1 VTGLHVA
8 IDLGAGSGRAFLGRV
23 DDAGLALEEL
33 HRFTYGPR
41 PSAGHLRWD
50 MTALHGGLVAGLAA
64 ARERAAAS
72 RRPVVSIGVDAWGV
86 DYGLIDAGGALV
98 EEPIAY
104 RDPRT
109 EGVMDAVLTRV
120 PRAEIFS
127 RTGIQF
133 MPINTIYQ
141 LAAHVRDGLAAN
153 AAGVLLMP
161 DLCHLFLSGSRS
173 GEYTDASTT
182 QLLNATTRQ
191 WDDALFAQL
200 GLPRALMPA
209 LVDPG
214 ADLGALRPAL
224 VADVG
229 GSPGGD
235 PIRVIAPATHDTASA
250 VVGTPLTP
258 GWAYISSGTWSL
270 VGVERA
276 TPLLSGEAEAA
287 NFTNEGG
294 AGGTIRFLKNVM
306 GLWILEACRKEWAA
320 AGRAVDYETLLV
332 EAGRLET
339 PPSLVHPDDPRFFNP
354 RSMLGALNDFLHES
368 GQPAPDAPAA
378 VARVVLDSLALRYA
392 SVLQTL
398 QSLAGERVLGVHVV
412 GGGSRNTYLNQ
423 ATADAIGLPVLAGP
437 VEATA
442 LGNLAVQ
449 AIAMGHLGSLAEA
462 REVIAR
468 TGDLQPMAPRPDRA
482 SAWSEARARYASLE
496 RSYSR

>member
-1 VTGLHVA
+1 MTGRHVA
-8 IDLGAGSGRAFLGRV
+8 IDLGAGSGRAFLGHV
-23 DDAGLALEEL
+23 DEAGLALEEL

-41 PSAGHLRWD
+41 PSAGRLRWD
-50 MTALHGGLVAGLAA
+50 MTALHRGLVAGLAA

-72 RRPVVSIGVDAWGV
+72 RQSVASIGVDAWGV
-86 DYGLIDAGGALV
+86 DYGLIDASGALV

-109 EGVMDAVLTRV
+109 EGVMDAVLARV
-120 PRAEIFS
+120 PRAEIFR

-133 MPINTIYQ
+133 LPINTIYQ
-141 LAAHVRDGLAAN
+141 LAAHVRDGLAAD
-153 AAGVLLMP
+153 AAGILLMP

-200 GLPRALMPA
+200 GLPRALMPT

-224 VADVG
+224 QAG
-229 GSPGGD
+229 LGGD
-235 PIRVIAPATHDTASA
+235 PIRVVAPATHDTASA

-258 GWAYISSGTWSL
+258 GWAFISSGTWSL

-276 TPLLSGEAEAA
+276 TPLLTGDAEAA

-306 GLWILEACRKEWAA
+306 GLWVLEGCRREWGSGAPDIDA
-320 AGRAVDYETLLV
+320 LVAGAGALPGPAGVIDVDDFGLLN
-332 EAGRLET
+332 
-339 PPSLVHPDDPRFFNP
+339 PPSMIRAIHAQLT
-354 RSMLGALNDFLHES
+354 AT
-368 GQPAPDAPAA
+368 GQRVPGTPIEL
-378 VARVVLDSLALRYA
+378 ARVVFDSLALGYA
-392 SVLQTL
+392 RVVAAIERLTGGAI
-398 QSLAGERVLGVHVV
+398 AGIHVV

-423 ATADAIGLPVLAGP
+423 ATADATGKPVLAGP

-442 LGNLAVQ
+442 AGNVIVQ
-449 AIAMGHLGSLAEA
+449 AVASGSLAS
-462 REVIAR
+462 IAD
-468 TGDLQPMAPRPDRA
+468 GRA
-482 SAWSEARARYASLE
+482 ALARAVALRRYDPVASDRWAELAA
-496 RSYSR
+496 RLGRA

>member
-1 VTGLHVA
+1 MHVA
-8 IDLGAGSGRAFLGRV
+8 IDLGAGSGRALLGRV
-23 DDAGLALEEL
+23 GDAGLSLQEV

-41 PSAGHLRWD
+41 PSAGRLRWD
-50 MTALHGGLVAGLAA
+50 MTALHAGLIAGLAA
-64 ARERAAAS
+64 ARTTAAAAGQ
-72 RRPVVSIGVDAWGV
+72 RLASIGVDSWGV
-86 DYGLIDAGGALV
+86 DYGLVDADGRLV

-109 EGVMDAVLTRV
+109 DGVMDAVCARL
-120 PRAEIFS
+120 PRAEIFR

-133 MPINTIYQ
+133 LPFNTIYQ
-141 LAAHVRDGLAAN
+141 LVAHVRDGLASE
-153 AAGVLLMP
+153 AAGLLLVP

-182 QLLNATTRQ
+182 QLLDAATRR
-191 WDDALFAQL
+191 WDDGLFAQL
-200 GLPRALMPA
+200 GLPRGLMPP

-224 VADVG
+224 QAEAG
-229 GSPGGD
+229 P

-276 TPLLSGEAEAA
+276 APLLTAAAAAA

-306 GLWILEACRKEWAA
+306 GLWVLEGCRREWGAA
-320 AGRAVDYETLLV
+320 APDIDALVAGAAALPGPGGVIDVDDYGLLHPTSMVGAIRAQLTATGQRVP
-332 EAGRLET
+332 EAPIE
-339 PPSLVHPDDPRFFNP
+339 
-354 RSMLGALNDFLHES
+354 M
-368 GQPAPDAPAA
+368 
-378 VARVVLDSLALRYA
+378 ARVVFDSLALGYA
-392 SVLQTL
+392 RVIAAIERLT
-398 QSLAGERVLGVHVV
+398 GEPIGGIHVV

-423 ATADAIGLPVLAGP
+423 ATADATGKPVLAGP

-442 LGNLAVQ
+442 AGNVIVQ
-449 AIAMGHLGSLAEA
+449 AVASGELASIADGRAALARGLALTRFE
-462 REVIAR
+462 
-468 TGDLQPMAPRPDRA
+468 PRA
-482 SAWSEARARYASLE
+482 SAVWSDLANRIARAPGRGEAA
-496 RSYSR
+496 R